1 MQNSRTH
8 TTLTLFLNA
17 DSITQIICY
26 TYISITT
33 IQFVRLRDGKL
44 KALIFMIYEINKWF
58 N

>member
-1 MQNSRTH
+1 MQNSRTD

-44 KALIFMIYEINKWF
+44 KTLIIYDL
-58 N
+58 